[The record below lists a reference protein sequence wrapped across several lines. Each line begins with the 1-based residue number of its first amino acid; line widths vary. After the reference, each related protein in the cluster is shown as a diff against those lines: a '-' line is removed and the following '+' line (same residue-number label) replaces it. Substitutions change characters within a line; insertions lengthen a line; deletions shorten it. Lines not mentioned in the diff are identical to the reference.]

1 MRKTIP
7 GSKHGRSSPQKRG
20 DHLELSPRV
29 REMVDGLHEVC
40 DAIEAGIPL
49 EQAATVRPAP
59 WRIKPPNLKA
69 ADIRAIRESL
79 GLNQALFASFLGV
92 RPATLRSWE
101 QGETR
106 PSPLARRF
114 LDEIRDDPEYWLE
127 KLKRRSRSVDPPGQA
142 SRKRRN

>member
-1 MRKTIP
+1 MKKTTHRSKP
-7 GSKHGRSSPQKRG
+7 ESGSPAKRG

-29 REMVDGLHEVC
+29 REMVDGLHELC
-40 DAIEAGIPL
+40 DAIESGIPL

-69 ADIRAIRESL
+69 ADVRAIRESL
-79 GLNQALFASFLGV
+79 GLNPALFASFLGV

-106 PSPLARRF
+106 PSPVGSWMRSAMTGITGWRNSGGGADRRPLPVKPAAR
-114 LDEIRDDPEYWLE
+114 DGTD
-127 KLKRRSRSVDPPGQA
+127 
-142 SRKRRN
+142 